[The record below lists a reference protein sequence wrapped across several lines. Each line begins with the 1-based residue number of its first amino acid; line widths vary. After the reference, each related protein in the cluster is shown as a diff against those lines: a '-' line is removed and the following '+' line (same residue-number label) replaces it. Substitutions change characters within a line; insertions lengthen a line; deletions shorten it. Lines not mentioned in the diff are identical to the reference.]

1 MNNEETKAPEVV
13 KELTTVDQIEKFKA
27 SPEFAAILN
36 QHAKTYHGLKAEE
49 TGASFMGK
57 GWRMV
62 DDAVLPIMGLE
73 KLPDG
78 MTTSKYMASIAK
90 ENKALKA
97 KLEGAKPKEDTSNQ
111 DAEKEQL
118 HNSQLS
124 AMQLQIEELQ
134 KKNQTLE
141 VTGKHQKAKNSLASG
156 LVGISFDPNL
166 GTNLL
171 DETKANRINNAVQN
185 SKEIEGKIV
194 FYKNDGEPY
203 TNLNGLPMSA
213 TEVSHELFKDIIFVK
228 KAGGSADIE
237 EKAIVKGDIV
247 VLPNPQNITTFA
259 EFNTEFAKAMR
270 AKGLTRKDDE
280 YYKLQRA
287 TRDHYKL
294 EGLPAE

>member
-13 KELTTVDQIEKFKA
+13 KEVTTVDQIEKFKA

-36 QHAKTYHGLKAEE
+36 QHGKTYHELKAEE
-49 TGASFMGK
+49 TAAGFMGK
-57 GWRMV
+57 AYNNV
-62 DDAVLPIMGLE
+62 DSAYMEELGLTE
-73 KLPDG
+73 KPKG
-78 MTTSKYMASIAK
+78 KTAEIVRQMAK
-90 ENKALKA
+90 ELKA
-97 KLEGAKPKEDTSNQ
+97 FKAKSVVTKPKEDTSNQ

-156 LVGISFDPNL
+156 LVGATFDPNL

-185 SKEIEGKIV
+185 SKEIDGKIV

-213 TEVSHELFKDIIFVK
+213 TEVSHELFKDILFVK
-228 KAGGSADIE
+228 KAGGSANNE
-237 EKAIVKGDIV
+237 EKATVKGDIV
-247 VLPNPQNITTFA
+247 ALPNPQNITTFA

-270 AKGLTRKDDE
+270 AKGLTRKDDK
-280 YYKLQRA
+280 YYTLQRA
-287 TRDHYKL
+287 TRDHYKFG
-294 EGLPAE
+294 ELPSE